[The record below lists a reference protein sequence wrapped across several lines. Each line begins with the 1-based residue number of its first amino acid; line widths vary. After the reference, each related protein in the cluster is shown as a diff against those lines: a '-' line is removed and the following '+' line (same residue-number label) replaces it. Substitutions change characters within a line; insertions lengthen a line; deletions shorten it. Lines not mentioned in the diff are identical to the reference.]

1 MKLFIK
7 RVKYLLDSY
16 LKNYPKYSKL
26 GAFGSN
32 SILEYPCYIEH
43 PKSVFVAE
51 SSRIRN
57 YCKII
62 NSPNEKVFIKKY
74 TVLAPSVTLI
84 TNSHKS
90 TVGIPHICLG
100 PSHIND
106 KSADIIINEDVWVG
120 ANVTILAGVTV
131 GRGAVIA
138 AGALVTKNVP
148 PYALVAGAPAK
159 VIARKFEKEDVI
171 RHEEVIY
178 PEEERMSLEEL
189 TKLFK
194 EDLADK
200 RTFGVNEELS
210 EEQKSLL
217 NHIKSVMSVKTI

>member
-1 MKLFIK
+1 MKLLIK
-7 RVKYLLDSY
+7 QVKYLIDSL
-16 LKNYPKYSKL
+16 LKNYPSYSKL
-26 GAFGSN
+26 GAFGHN

-43 PKSVFVAE
+43 PKSVFIAE

-74 TVLAPSVTLI
+74 TVVASSVTLI

-120 ANVTILAGVTV
+120 ANVTILAGVTI
-131 GRGAVIA
+131 GRGAIIA

-148 PYALVAGAPAK
+148 PYALVAGCPAK
-159 VIARKFEKEDVI
+159 VIARKFELEDVI
-171 RHEEVIY
+171 RHEKNIY
-178 PEEERMSLEEL
+178 PEEERMSIDFLS
-189 TKLFK
+189 KLFK
-194 EDLADK
+194 EELADK
-200 RTFGVNEELS
+200 RTFGVNDELN
-210 EEQKSLL
+210 EDQKAILD
-217 NHIKSVMSVKTI
+217 HIKSIMSITIN